1 MHACWQIRRAY
12 AELEVLQG
20 NTDRAL
26 HVLTS
31 GMGSSVSC
39 DDGSGFV
46 SIRPKKAKRR
56 NGEHISADDSPP
68 IVTPIALATA
78 RRAYER
84 VREAATAS
92 SGGLGL
98 GGTVHAVVCH
108 ALLELLSPAGFQGM
122 RNVFDAA
129 LAEIYDPDGQH
140 AQFRPA
146 EPPDKVGSSNS
157 MTLLSI
163 ARYNNCS
170 SQRETPRHLRVGCEA
185 LYAAYLKYTVAH
197 FAGGGVGGA
206 GHRVVVAP
214 RVIRNIMLRA
224 LHAFPGN
231 ASFLS
236 YWLLVEGSSQIAA
249 NLRAFFHTCCRNDV
263 PGSSEPALW
272 LFAVHFEAQRALRG
286 SKLSSSDSTGGMD
299 GTGSSALRVVN
310 LYERAVACPE
320 IQHYPVIW
328 SAYLSFLLQHYT
340 FLQQGLAAGTISTS
354 AVNAAALGAKRVFF
368 RAIRACGE
376 AKCLW
381 MAAFNVPALRGLMSK
396 KELVELHD
404 LMVEKDIRMHV
415 DLDEV
420 QLPFFSLGGS

>member
-1 MHACWQIRRAY
+1 MHAYWQIRRAY

-46 SIRPKKAKRR
+46 SIRPKKSKRR
-56 NGEHISADDSPP
+56 KGEHISADDSPP
-68 IVTPIALATA
+68 MVTPIALATA
-78 RRAYER
+78 RRAYAR
-84 VREAATAS
+84 LREAASAS
-92 SGGLGL
+92 SGGLCL
-98 GGTVHAVVCH
+98 GSTVHTVVCH

-122 RNVFDAA
+122 RNVFDSA
-129 LAEIYDPDGQH
+129 LAEIYDPNGQH
-140 AQFRPA
+140 AQLRSAEEPA
-146 EPPDKVGSSNS
+146 DKV
-157 MTLLSI
+157 TLLSI
-163 ARYNNCS
+163 ARHNNCT

-197 FAGGGVGGA
+197 FAGGGIGGA
-206 GHRVVVAP
+206 GHRVVVSP
-214 RVIRNIMLRA
+214 RVIRGILLRA

-249 NLRAFFHTCCRNDV
+249 NLRAFFHSYCRNDV
-263 PGSSEPALW
+263 SGSSESALW
-272 LFAVHFEAQRALRG
+272 LFAAHFEAQRALSG
-286 SKLSSSDSTGGMD
+286 SKLSRSDSTGGMD
-299 GTGSSALRVVN
+299 GTGASVLRVVN
-310 LYERAVACPE
+310 LYERAVVCPE
-320 IQHYPVIW
+320 IQHAPVVW

-340 FLQQGLAAGTISTS
+340 YLQQGLSSGTVSVS
-354 AVNAAALGAKRVFF
+354 AVEEAALGAKRVFF

-381 MAAFNVPALRGLMSK
+381 MAAFAVPALRGLMSK

-404 LMVEKDIRMHV
+404 LMVEKEIRMHV

-420 QLPFFSLGGS
+420 QLPFFNLGGS